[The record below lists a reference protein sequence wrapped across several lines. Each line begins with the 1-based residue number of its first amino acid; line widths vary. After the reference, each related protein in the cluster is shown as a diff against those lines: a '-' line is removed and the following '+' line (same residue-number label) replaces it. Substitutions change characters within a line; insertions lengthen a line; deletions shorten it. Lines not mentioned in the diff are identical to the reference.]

1 MSSSKEISWNLLEG
15 NSDPIGGGSSLVEG
29 LGFRGLGLEGSHT
42 SHPKKKSHEAR
53 TGLIGGVD

>member
-1 MSSSKEISWNLLEG
+1 MSSSKEICWNLLEG

-42 SHPKKKSHEAR
+42 YHPKKI
-53 TGLIGGVD
+53 T